1 VSNSSV
7 MCCRVLQDVA
17 GCCSVMRCTFA
28 EARQSRKAMQAH
40 DGEEASPPLVKLTDS
55 VFGISVRTGWR
66 RRIGWLI
73 FIGHVP
79 QKSPIISGSFA
90 KNNLQ
95 FKASYASSP
104 PCSLCGVDTTG
115 LAALLPTLPVGLAC
129 HARRSEHVG
138 GNKILV
144 SPTKAFSR
152 GTNRKITL

>member
-1 VSNSSV
+1 MSNSSV

-90 KNNLQ
+90 KKITCNLRHHMRLRHPV
-95 FKASYASSP
+95 A
-104 PCSLCGVDTTG
+104 C
-115 LAALLPTLPVGLAC
+115 VGLIPRDWPLC
-129 HARRSEHVG
+129 SQHCRSGWPATQGAASTWGE
-138 GNKILV
+138 
-144 SPTKAFSR
+144 TKFYFHQQKPSLEVR
-152 GTNRKITL
+152 TGK